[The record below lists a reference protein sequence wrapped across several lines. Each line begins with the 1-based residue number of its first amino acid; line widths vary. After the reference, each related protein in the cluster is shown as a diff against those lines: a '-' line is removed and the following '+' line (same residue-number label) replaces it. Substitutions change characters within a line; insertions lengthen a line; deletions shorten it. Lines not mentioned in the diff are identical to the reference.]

1 MRGRRGEEERGT
13 DRPTDRHLVGAEA
26 AAKAGQR
33 RGGAELVVVVE
44 GDDDDVGQ
52 VVGVAVELE
61 LVQRVAY
68 VALCDQAKKKER
80 IKKEAKRC
88 RAIKRKRTGLPKS
101 ELYPCADCLF
111 PLVQG
116 FESSRTLT

>member
-1 MRGRRGEEERGT
+1 M
-13 DRPTDRHLVGAEA
+13 
-26 AAKAGQR
+26 
-33 RGGAELVVVVE
+33 VE

-88 RAIKRKRTGLPKS
+88 RAIKRKKEAGFAEERAISLCGLFVSPG
-101 ELYPCADCLF
+101 P
-111 PLVQG
+111 
-116 FESSRTLT
+116 RI